1 MIGRK
6 KEIEI
11 LTKSCEQE
19 ESKLIAVY
27 GRRRIGKTYL
37 INHMFSEHKKECI
50 FFRFT
55 GSYMLDS
62 STQLEN
68 FIEAI
73 YDWFKIE
80 SKKEVK
86 NWMSG
91 FNYLKYAI
99 TEYEKAIKLI
109 KESEKLLEQAEGKIQ
124 KVMEKNGTLKIE
136 EME

>member
-1 MIGRK
+1 HKMIGRK

-80 SKKEVK
+80 SKNK
-86 NWMSG
+86 
-91 FNYLKYAI
+91 I
-99 TEYEKAIKLI
+99 T
-109 KESEKLLEQAEGKIQ
+109 SW
-124 KVMEKNGTLKIE
+124 NGG
-136 EME
+136 